1 MLKALVIGDGKNIS
15 ETDDRD
21 KIADVFL
28 HEKKLLWLDLLEP
41 TQEELDYLGNVFTF
55 HPLCLKDCS
64 IYTKNPKIDEFD
76 HYLFLVTHVLT
87 DSNGLDFPELDI
99 FLSHRFLVTVHYID
113 IIELNRYWERLRQ
126 QLYDGPISLDFIL
139 YNVFDAVAD
148 SYNKKIEEIA
158 TGIEDLEDRIIS
170 DDQQD
175 ILPEI
180 SSIRR
185 SLIYLRRQ
193 LTSEIDMLEK
203 LIRPDIEFF
212 SNRSRAYLRDSME
225 RFDRVLHFAE
235 VNRELMAAL
244 VDTYLSVLSNRMN
257 RIFASQNTVMQRL
270 TVITAIFMPLSLL
283 AGIYGM
289 NFIHMPELNWS
300 FGYFL
305 VLVVMLT
312 TGIGLYVY
320 FKRIGWLD

>member
-1 MLKALVIGDGKNIS
+1 MNHVSAASTVVMGRREAQPAVIEAKVEVECPICDTTIPSDAKTCPGCGAALS
-15 ETDDRD
+15 
-21 KIADVFL
+21 
-28 HEKKLLWLDLLEP
+28 
-41 TQEELDYLGNVFTF
+41 
-55 HPLCLKDCS
+55 
-64 IYTKNPKIDEFD
+64 
-76 HYLFLVTHVLT
+76 
-87 DSNGLDFPELDI
+87 
-99 FLSHRFLVTVHYID
+99 
-113 IIELNRYWERLRQ
+113 
-126 QLYDGPISLDFIL
+126 
-139 YNVFDAVAD
+139 DA
-148 SYNKKIEEIA
+148 
-158 TGIEDLEDRIIS
+158 GIEDLEDRIIS

-180 SSIRR
+180 SGIRR

-289 NFIHMPELNWS
+289 NFVHMPELNWS

-305 VLVVMLT
+305 VLVVMVT